1 MTTDQAIKEEVR
13 KRYGKAAQRAQEKAA
28 DSGCCGGDSDSSGIS
43 SHLYTTDEIRELP
56 QEAVVASLGCGNP
69 VAIAA
74 LREGE
79 TVLDLGSGGG
89 IDVLLSARRVGPKG
103 KAYGLDMTDEMLDLA
118 RENARKAGV
127 TNVEFL
133 KGEMEAMPLPDSTID
148 VIISNCVVN
157 LSPDK
162 DAVLREA
169 HRVLTPGGR
178 FAVADILTRGQI
190 PEELKRSLELWAGCI
205 AGALSVDDYQAK
217 LAAAGFSDI
226 EIETVR
232 EYTADDAESG
242 GLGEL
247 VRKHAKQSAEPLG
260 FISAIVRAR
269 KPGGAQRTG
278 NSSPS
283 RSSPR
288 RARSAALTAVSRH
301 LSGCDY
307 CDPDGRGGVRPA
319 SSGLLTR
326 CHPAISIE
334 VCAGA
339 SRRYAAPMR
348 RPLTTRSPPPR
359 SSSCAR
365 SAATA
370 GRPVRTKR
378 RLTRQSTR
386 SPRRLADFSTLSR
399 TAASARKQRGRPRR
413 AALLSFCACSRLGCA
428 ADFD

>member
-1 MTTDQAIKEEVR
+1 MATDQAIKEEVR
-13 KRYGKAAQRAQEKAA
+13 KRYGKAAQRAQEKSAA
-28 DSGCCGGDSDSSGIS
+28 GCCGDSAESSGIS
-43 SHLYTTDEIRELP
+43 SHLYTTDEIRDLP

-74 LREGE
+74 ISEGE

-133 KGEMEAMPLPDSTID
+133 KGEMEAMPLPDSTVD

-169 HRVLTPGGR
+169 YRVLTPGGR
-178 FAVADILTRGQI
+178 FAVADILTRGEM
-190 PEELKRSLELWAGCI
+190 PRELQRSLELWAGCV

-217 LAAAGFSDI
+217 LANAGFGDI

-247 VRKHAKQSAEPLG
+247 VRKHAKQGGEPLG

-269 KPGGAQRTG
+269 KPGGAKAKAFEPLELVATQG
-278 NSSPS
+278 S
-283 RSSPR
+283 
-288 RARSAALTAVSRH
+288 VC
-301 LSGCDY
+301 G
-307 CDPDGRGGVRPA
+307 PD
-319 SSGLLTR
+319 
-326 CHPAISIE
+326 C
-334 VCAGA
+334 C
-339 SRRYAAPMR
+339 
-348 RPLTTRSPPPR
+348 
-359 SSSCAR
+359 
-365 SAATA
+365 
-370 GRPVRTKR
+370 
-378 RLTRQSTR
+378 
-386 SPRRLADFSTLSR
+386 
-399 TAASARKQRGRPRR
+399 
-413 AALLSFCACSRLGCA
+413 
-428 ADFD
+428 